1 MSSRHHCPHKTA
13 RVSDACA
20 AIAQPAPALEDEAA
34 WLPLGDYYES
44 TKATSAR
51 QGVDE
56 NFNAFVVRHVLEA
69 CERGDDLSALGFAGR
84 KMPSPKGY
92 VKGVTGLTSKPEFW
106 MFSQWRDSD

>member
-1 MSSRHHCPHKTA
+1 M
-13 RVSDACA
+13 
-20 AIAQPAPALEDEAA
+20 
-34 WLPLGDYYES
+34 
-44 TKATSAR
+44 
-51 QGVDE
+51 
-56 NFNAFVVRHVLEA
+56 RHVLEA